1 MSRRR
6 TVPPVVDSFRVD
18 HVELPSFQLV
28 RQRFAVPP
36 AIDVGLA
43 LDHEWL
49 RLQDSVR
56 LTRGDKI
63 AIAVGS
69 RGIDRLSDIV
79 RSVVRKLRE
88 AGCEPFIVPAMGSH
102 GGATS
107 EGQLAV
113 LASQGIT
120 EERVGAP
127 IRATMEV
134 VQVGEVDGIPLFVD
148 RLAQSAQGIVLVN
161 RIKPHTDFAG
171 PMGSG
176 LLKILC
182 VGLGKQVGADAY
194 HRSALIR
201 DLGEIITFCGRALLQ
216 ILPVI
221 FGVAIVENQDHHV
234 CRLQL
239 VPAREMEIVE
249 LILQGEAH
257 ALLPGLPLDD
267 IDLLI
272 VDEMGK
278 DVSGAGLD
286 PNVIGRSIGTWSLP
300 RDRPRI
306 ARIFV
311 RELTVASHGN
321 ACGLGFVDVATPRL
335 VEAVDI
341 EATAVNAVTCCTP
354 EDARLPLT
362 LSTER
367 DAIHAALSTIRP
379 HTIDDVRIV
388 QIRNTS
394 EVTPLLVSQGCL
406 PALRGREDIE
416 YGPSDLRIE
425 FDAHGDMLSPLRSPT
440 LDRTST

>member
-6 TVPPVVDSFRVD
+6 IVAPVVNSLHAGHVDLPAFR
-18 HVELPSFQLV
+18 LV
-28 RQRFAVPP
+28 RQRFTVPP
-36 AIDVGLA
+36 AIDVGLT
-43 LDHEWL
+43 LDREWR
-49 RLQDSVR
+49 RLQDGVR
-56 LTRGDKI
+56 LTRGDEI

-69 RGIDRLSDIV
+69 RGIDRHSDIV
-79 RSVVRKLRE
+79 RAVVRKLRE

-102 GGATS
+102 GGATP

-176 LLKILC
+176 LSKILC
-182 VGLGKQVGADAY
+182 VGLGKQAGAEAY
-194 HRSALIR
+194 HRSALTR
-201 DLGEIITFCGRALLQ
+201 DLGEVITSCSRALLQ
-216 ILPVI
+216 VLPVV
-221 FGVAIVENQDHHV
+221 FGVAIVENQEHQV

-249 LILQGEAH
+249 LALQEEAH

-267 IDLLI
+267 VDLLI
-272 VDEMGK
+272 VDQMGK

-286 PNVIGRSIGTWSLP
+286 PNVTGRHIGTWSIP
-300 RDRPRI
+300 RRRPRI

-311 RELTVASHGN
+311 RELTAASHGN

-341 EATAVNAVTCCTP
+341 EATAVNAVTSYCP

-362 LSTER
+362 LATER
-367 DAIHAALSTIRP
+367 DAVHAALSTIRQ
-379 HTIDDVRIV
+379 HTLDDVRIV

-394 EVTPLLVSQGCL
+394 EVTPLLVSEGCL
-406 PALRGREDIE
+406 PALQGRDDIE
-416 YGPSDLRIE
+416 YVSSDLRIE
-425 FDAHGDMLSPLRSPT
+425 FDSHGDMLSPLG
-440 LDRTST
+440 